1 MQQPQTQRRT
11 SSCSSPA
18 ACPVDEAEVYYL
30 VLQFLKDGPC
40 AAVAR
45 QLEAAAR
52 ANGLLPTRHTFD
64 GAQQTAACV
73 LYTMSYMTDIM
84 QQ

>member
-1 MQQPQTQRRT
+1 MQQPLAQRRT

-18 ACPVDEAEVYYL
+18 ACTVSEAEVYYL

-40 AAVAR
+40 AAVAS

-52 ANGLLPTRHTFD
+52 AHGLLPTRHTFD
-64 GAQQTAACV
+64 GARPTAVC
-73 LYTMSYMTDIM
+73 IM
-84 QQ
+84 NKHAL